1 MVTVSISMND
11 FCLANA
17 LADNENCLASQ
28 KLLSCQNFS
37 YKYNVTCLFLCLF
50 VNVYDHLPPC
60 PLFTLGKVIESIC
73 MLGLPNDVLSD

>member
-1 MVTVSISMND
+1 MATVSISMND
-11 FCLANA
+11 FCLANT

-50 VNVYDHLPPC
+50 VNVYDHL
-60 PLFTLGKVIESIC
+60 TY
-73 MLGLPNDVLSD
+73 LPSLYLRQGYRIHLYAWST